1 MGRVAVAAKRRL
13 EGAMKRAI
21 ILVALLAAG
30 AMPPVVAQRI
40 KLSASLADLEKVAR
54 KDSNDAAATQ
64 WRSRWND
71 KHTTTPTQ
79 RAPRRPHRA
88 RPAAYTALSFL
99 PYARRSS
106 LADEQNENRVPTD
119 WKPRLEESDR
129 MYRQAFMIDP
139 LVELRL
145 GDAVFPRSTQYLD
158 ALKFFFGEWFAD
170 YRDGL
175 DQYYLAKYQAAYDR
189 FQRVFFAIN
198 GDRHADRLWNTL
210 LYWHGLAAAQVGRHD
225 EAVWDFQTIL
235 NRYLDTE
242 NKKKDST
249 LHVPLRT
256 NEFRYILGVMKQR
269 AGQFNEA
276 IDLFREALQNDIG
289 LYMAHVRL
297 AQIYEDHNMLPQ
309 AVAERRAAVNTNPDD
324 PSLLLDLGKTLA
336 RANQWI
342 DAEKALQDAVAANA
356 RDPRPYYFL
365 GSWATQ
371 NKTAEARVAFNDFIA
386 RAPSRYGPQVAD
398 AKQRLNALQ

>member
-1 MGRVAVAAKRRL
+1 
-13 EGAMKRAI
+13 MKRAI

-54 KDSNDAAATQ
+54 KDSNDAAAHYNVALAY
-64 WRSRWND
+64 WND
-71 KHTTTPTQ
+71 KRYDDADSAMR
-79 RAPRRPHRA
+79 RAIRIDA
-88 RPAAYTALSFL
+88 RFSAAYTALSFL

-365 GSWATQ
+365 GIVEQHQ